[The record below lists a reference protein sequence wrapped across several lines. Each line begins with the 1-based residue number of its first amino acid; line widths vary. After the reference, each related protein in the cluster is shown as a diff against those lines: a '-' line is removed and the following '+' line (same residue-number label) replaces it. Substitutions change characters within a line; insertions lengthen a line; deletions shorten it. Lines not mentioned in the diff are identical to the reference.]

1 MTTQTTHPQST
12 GDIIAQLMA
21 EAKSHSD
28 FSKRMQAERT
38 AEYVSRGDLDSCYK
52 GIEPSETIYW
62 QAADRIAD
70 LTLTAARLSERVK
83 ALEAA
88 LKSARPYVE
97 PYAKITKRV
106 NGGPAIKVIA
116 WATLDKI
123 DACFA
128 DNYTSLEVPSVKPHA
143 ARARQTVDLPWRE
156 ILSAPAET
164 LVLVYGNGPTR
175 FGYLDSLGN
184 WRARFHGPLKSH
196 PTYWMP
202 IPDPPA
208 NRPIHTINTCELMK
222 DGRFGND

>member
-1 MTTQTTHPQST
+1 MTTQATHPQST
-12 GDIIAQLMA
+12 VD
-21 EAKSHSD
+21 H
-28 FSKRMQAERT
+28 
-38 AEYVSRGDLDSCYK
+38 
-52 GIEPSETIYW
+52 ETIWLQPRCCEDGEREGRLWCEDNTFDCDEGIPATKYI
-62 QAADRIAD
+62 RAD
-70 LTLTAARLSERVK
+70 LVATLSSENARLSERVK
-83 ALEAA
+83 VLEAA

-164 LVLVYGNGPTR
+164 LVLVHGNGPTR